1 MRFTIT
7 NVSDS
12 TVSLTL
18 VAGLP
23 GTFDVEL
30 PEKIEAGKS
39 ASGKLTL
46 TAEALE
52 TKFEKSFTIQVDDEK
67 KSRFTVPVKRS
78 IKKPTAASQA
88 GKHES
93 GG

>member
-1 MRFTIT
+1 MKFTIT
-7 NVSDS
+7 NVSDRI
-12 TVSLTL
+12 VSLTL

-52 TKFEKSFTIQVDDEK
+52 TKFEKSFTLQVDDENN
-67 KSRFTVPVKRS
+67 SRFTVPVKRS
-78 IKKPTAASQA
+78 IRKPTADSQTD
-88 GKHES
+88 KKES

>member
-7 NVSDS
+7 NVSDR
-12 TVSLTL
+12 TVSLTM

-23 GTFDVEL
+23 GTFDIEL

-52 TKFEKSFTIQVDDEK
+52 SEFEKSFTFQVDDERN
-67 KSRFTVPVKRS
+67 SRFTVPVKRS
-78 IKKPTAASQA
+78 MKKPTAS
-88 GKHES
+88 GSTGGRKS